1 MFNIFKKQHTELKNT
16 KKKPIFEIDL
26 TASVLA
32 YEIARADGSISESE
46 LELLLSEIEKIALNV
61 GKSKE
66 KIFKIIEKFSSESVS
81 FYEFIESINEEYSKN
96 EKLLLID
103 FLWRIAFADSI
114 LEAQEERLVRRIA
127 DLINIKDIDVLKL
140 KDKAKNQKR

>member
-1 MFNIFKKQHTELKNT
+1 MFNIFKKQHTELKNA

-32 YEIARADGSISESE
+32 YEIARADGSISEPE

-66 KIFKIIEKFSSESVS
+66 KIFKIVEKFSTESVS
-81 FYEFIESINEEYSKN
+81 FYEFIESINKEYSKN

-114 LEAQEERLVRRIA
+114 LETQEERLVRRIA

-140 KDKAKNQKR
+140 KDKARNQRG